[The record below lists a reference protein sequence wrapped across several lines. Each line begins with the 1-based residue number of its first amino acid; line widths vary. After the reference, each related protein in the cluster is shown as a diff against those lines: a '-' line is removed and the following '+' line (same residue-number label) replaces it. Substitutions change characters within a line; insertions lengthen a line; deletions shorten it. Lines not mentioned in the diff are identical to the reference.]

1 MAHRISKIG
10 KQLQKSR
17 NGYTLVEAIIAI
29 AVCGFGLAM
38 ILGLYGMAI
47 KTEMVSKTIYEQSLE
62 INSITDE
69 INLSLM
75 DGTAR
80 SLSEHVDFILKSNY
94 PDYQL
99 QEIKQETQTNLYQL
113 KILHKGLNSRD
124 KEFDIKIFWR
134 QDETPDT

>member
-17 NGYTLVEAIIAI
+17 NGYTLIEAIIAI

-62 INSITDE
+62 INSISDE

-75 DGTAR
+75 DATDE
-80 SLSEHVDFILKSNY
+80 SLSECVDFILKSNY

-113 KILHKGLNSRD
+113 KILHKGFNSRD
-124 KEFDIKIFWR
+124 KEFNIKIFWR